1 MIKKQLI
8 LILSIMVVI
17 IIGLSITN
25 MIFQAKAVEANRK
38 ALTNDLLYYA
48 AKAREFYWRP
58 STLGGGNRSFA
69 GLTLPMI
76 STVSSNTNGRY
87 FVVGSPTKDEIVIG
101 GIGTVSAGKDSTLV
115 QVVVNV
121 QNNSFQVIQ

>member
-1 MIKKQLI
+1 MVKKQLI

-17 IIGLSITN
+17 IIGLSVTR

-87 FVVGSPTKDEIVIG
+87 FVVGSPTRDEVVIG

-115 QVVVNV
+115 QVIVNV
-121 QNNSFQVIQ
+121 QSNSFQVIQ

>member
-1 MIKKQLI
+1 
-8 LILSIMVVI
+8 MVVI